1 MLKIIGRCNIKHIMI
16 LLIKTMSG
24 LNVSTYI
31 VTSITAR
38 PVGLAVILAIMS
50 VSTFITA
57 DTLYIYI
64 TLHNVSYV
72 ILNLILLSRL
82 LNYFFSNLTIIK
94 TIFG

>member
-1 MLKIIGRCNIKHIMI
+1 MLKIISRCDIKHMI

-31 VTSITAR
+31 VASITAR

-50 VSTFITA
+50 VSNFITA